1 MVGCTGSTRRRPDV
15 ECSDEGTTDS
25 GAGWRRFRGSHESVL
40 SGLSGLEQNA
50 ETLGDVVM
58 GDDPSAA
65 ELTEA
70 YQDEFGPIPT
80 PSAVSAASALLVGF
94 AFLMIGNGLGGS
106 VVGIRAELENFNT
119 VATGLIMAAY
129 FGGFLVGSRLAF
141 RLLGNVGH
149 IRVFTALASLASTV
163 ALIQAIAVFPL
174 LWAPARFLTGLCMAG
189 LFVVA
194 ESWLNDIA
202 TPETRGRL
210 LASYMIVSMGGMA
223 IGQFLLTIADP
234 RDVTLFIV
242 ASVLVSL
249 AVLPIALSTTSA
261 APLAEP
267 EPMSLRELLA
277 IVPTGVTSMFFV
289 GTAAGTLL
297 GMGAVYA
304 TRVGL
309 SSNQTAVFLTAP
321 IVGAVAFQWPMGIL
335 ADRFPRRGLIA
346 LGAVAAAVAPL
357 VMTQLS
363 DSSLAGTLVL
373 FVVGG
378 TMFPLYSLT
387 IAYTNDWI
395 PVSKMVAA
403 SSSLVMVNGAGAVV
417 GPLLTAVLFHQF
429 GTGAYYF
436 VLAAAHGLLAVY
448 IGYRIVA
455 KDALPLES
463 QRAWV
468 PLSSRSTGAVAV
480 VTRPLRVRQKP

>member
-1 MVGCTGSTRRRPDV
+1 MLLSRISCIGPIGSATEDGTPGDLMTGCG
-15 ECSDEGTTDS
+15 
-25 GAGWRRFRGSHESVL
+25 
-40 SGLSGLEQNA
+40 
-50 ETLGDVVM
+50 
-58 GDDPSAA
+58 PSAT
-65 ELTEA
+65 ELTDAHEA
-70 YQDEFGPIPT
+70 KFGPIPT
-80 PSAVSAASALLVGF
+80 PSPVSAASALLVGV
-94 AFLMIGNGLGGS
+94 ALLMIGNGLGGS

-119 VATGLIMAAY
+119 VAIGLIMAAY

-141 RLLGNVGH
+141 RLLGQVGH

-163 ALIQAIAVFPL
+163 ALIQAIAVFPM

-189 LFVVA
+189 LYVVA

-210 LASYMIVSMGGMA
+210 LAGYMIVSMGGLA
-223 IGQFLLTIADP
+223 VGQFLLAIADP

-249 AVLPIALSTTSA
+249 AVLPVALSTTSA
-261 APLAEP
+261 PPITKP

-277 IVPTGVTSMFFV
+277 VVPTGVVSMFLI
-289 GTAAGTLL
+289 GTAAGTMF

-309 SSNQTAVFLTAP
+309 SSNQTAVFLTSP
-321 IVGAVAFQWPMGIL
+321 IVGAVAFQWPIGIL
-335 ADRFPRRGLIA
+335 ADRFPRRSLIA
-346 LGAVAAAVAPL
+346 LVAIAATIIPI
-357 VMTQLS
+357 VMTQVS

-373 FVVGG
+373 FVLGG

-403 SSSLVMVNGAGAVV
+403 SSSLVMANGAGAVV
-417 GPLLTAVLFHQF
+417 GPLLTAVLFAQF
-429 GTGAYYF
+429 GTGVYYF
-436 VLAAAHGLLAVY
+436 VLAAAHGLVVVY
-448 IGYRIVA
+448 VGYRIMV
-455 KDALPLES
+455 KGPMPMDR

-468 PLSSRSTGAVAV
+468 PFSSRSTGAVAMI
-480 VTRPLRVRQKP
+480 TRPLSVRQKP